1 MVETNSKMNQVAKIF
16 GKELGNVFEVDI
28 SKPFLTSEAV
38 TYRLSFEENGLLDL
52 QSEQFNN
59 ELLIDLLTGKA
70 NIK

>member
-16 GKELGNVFEVDI
+16 GKELGNVFEIDI
-28 SKPFLTSEAV
+28 SKPFPISEAV
-38 TYRLSFEENGLLDL
+38 TYKLSFEENGLLDL
-52 QSEQFNN
+52 ESEQFNN

>member
-28 SKPFLTSEAV
+28 SKPFPTSEAV
-38 TYRLSFEENGLLDL
+38 TYRLSFKENGLLDL

>member
-1 MVETNSKMNQVAKIF
+1 MMETNSKMNQVAEIF
-16 GKELGNVFEVDI
+16 GKELGNVFEVNV
-28 SKPFLTSEAV
+28 SKPFPTSETV
-38 TYRLSFEENGLLDL
+38 TYKLSFEENGLLDI